1 MPSARV
7 KKKESTVKWAIRAQR
22 LFDGTG
28 GTVMRDTV
36 VVIDDGRIAAV
47 GPAAQVPLPTGRQVV
62 DVGDRTIMPG
72 LIDAHVHILSTGSAI
87 SGQES
92 RVMTD
97 DQVLL
102 VGARNAQLALRSGLT
117 TVRDC
122 GDRHYLSLALRDF
135 INGGGLAGPRLVCS
149 GPVLTSTAGHLWWD
163 GIECDTVDDL
173 RRGVRTL
180 VKHGVDCIKLM
191 GTGGNATPGSNPEA
205 SQYDAAGFMAVAED
219 AHRMG
224 KKVAVHVH
232 GVEGTRMA
240 VDAGIDTLEHV
251 PFRAHGRIEYD
262 ERLVEDIMRKGLI
275 VSLAMPATWYRLRAE
290 DMREARTHPGHLWET
305 RYETIRRMH
314 AAGVKLVVSS
324 DTGSTATRIDELALL
339 MEFLVKGVQIPAADI
354 LRGATGLAAEAVGMA
369 DDIGTLVPGKLAD
382 MVVVDGDP
390 LTDITAMQRIHTVVK
405 GGEVVVRE
413 GGLLLP
419 AAGVESH

>member
-1 MPSARV
+1 
-7 KKKESTVKWAIRAQR
+7 
-22 LFDGTG
+22 
-28 GTVMRDTV
+28 MRDAV
-36 VVIDDGRIAAV
+36 VVVEGARIVAV
-47 GPAAQVPLPTGRQVV
+47 GPATKVQLPAGSQLV
-62 DVGDRTIMPG
+62 DVGDRTVMPG

-92 RVMTD
+92 RAMTD
-97 DQVLL
+97 HQVLL
-102 VGARNAQLALRSGLT
+102 VGARNAQRALQSGLT

-122 GDRHYLSLALRDF
+122 GDRRYLSLVLRDF
-135 INGGGLAGPRLVCS
+135 INMGGIAGPRVVCS

-163 GIECDTVDDL
+163 GIECDTVDEL
-173 RRGVRTL
+173 RHGVRTL

-205 SQYDAAGFMAVAED
+205 SQYEAAGFMAVATD

-251 PFRAHGRIEYD
+251 PFRANGGIAYD
-262 ERLVEDIMRKGLI
+262 ERLVDDIVRRELI

-290 DMREARTHPGHLWET
+290 DMREARSHPGHLWEV

-324 DTGSTATRIDELALL
+324 DTGSTGTRIDELALL
-339 MEFLVKGVQIPAADI
+339 MEFLVRGVQLPAADV

-369 DDIGTLVPGKLAD
+369 DDIGTLTPGKLAD
-382 MVVVDGDP
+382 IVVVDGDP
-390 LTDITAMQRIHTVVK
+390 LQDISAVQRVHTVVL
-405 GGEVVVRE
+405 GGELLVRD
-413 GGLLLP
+413 GGMLRSTM
-419 AAGVESH
+419 GVASH